1 MIGLLAGVAAYALAG
16 FLIAPHAIRL
26 WIESPNVSGPACRL
40 SVQNVYVNPFTMFL
54 SLKDATLIE
63 QESKSLVSVAAA
75 ETRIW
80 SLDRL
85 RAAIPGRDVVIRNL
99 VVTNTQSGDPVLA
112 ATSALLSNVTIGAG
126 GEFIDAAHA
135 HLVRPD
141 VAFTRD
147 VDGSHHQP
155 AWLAMPGN
163 ADAGACISVDGF
175 RATGG
180 TLKIEDNALTPG
192 VQLVLQDLEAGA
204 LRKRLGDTEILDVD
218 VEARIGTR
226 GTISIE
232 AQIGHPAGRH
242 PDLFS
247 MRAHNVDLL
256 SLSPY
261 SRRLFGRDVV
271 AGTGNATLRQ
281 ERDGATLR
289 FDNHV
294 SFDGLRLDDR
304 DEYAADDTQFLELA
318 LALAIDAADRGEFSI
333 KGLVDDSESQTVVGL
348 FVDSLAAQLESFAT
362 RPFGVLAE
370 VAGEPGAV
378 LDEIAFLPGSAEM
391 APAAV
396 DTVALLTNA
405 LATRPQLDLRVRPAY
420 DGITDRDAIA
430 AQQVRLHIALAT
442 SASAGERGD
451 AAGPDLADPRVRDI
465 LDEFAGARLS
475 ETQRRRI
482 ARGASDDATR
492 YRDIYLA
499 LVANERVSETVLRRL
514 ARFRARSVID
524 AFERK
529 GIDRNRF
536 HIADAIDA
544 GTVSLKLDVK
554 ARQAPFRRHAA
565 IFEGPATQT
574 LCPFLP
580 KSTGFSHQLVAR

>member
-1 MIGLLAGVAAYALAG
+1 MIRLLAGVAAYALAG

-26 WIESPNVSGPACRL
+26 WIESPNVSGPACQL

-80 SLDRL
+80 SVDRL

-112 ATSALLSNVTIGAG
+112 VPSAVLRNVEIGAG
-126 GEFIDAAHA
+126 GGFIDAAHA

-141 VAFTRD
+141 AAFTRD
-147 VDGSHHQP
+147 VDGIRHQP

-163 ADAGACISVDGF
+163 ARAGACIAVDGF
-175 RATGG
+175 RAEGG
-180 TLKIEDNALTPG
+180 TLKIEDNAVTPG

-204 LRKRLGDTEILDVD
+204 LRKRFGDTEMLDVD
-218 VEARIGTR
+218 FEARIGAR

-232 AQIGHPAGRH
+232 ARLGHPTGGH
-242 PDLFS
+242 PNLFS
-247 MRAHNVDLL
+247 MRAYNVDLQ

-271 AGTGNATLRQ
+271 AGTANATLRQ

-294 SFDGLRLDDR
+294 SLDGLELGDR
-304 DEYAADDTQFLELA
+304 DENAVDATQFLELA
-318 LALAIDAADRGEFSI
+318 LALATDAADRGEFSI
-333 KGLVDDSESQTVVGL
+333 KGLVDDAESQTVVGL
-348 FVDSLAAQLESFAT
+348 FADSLAAHIGNLAA

-370 VAGEPGAV
+370 IAGEPDAK
-378 LDEIAFLPGSAEM
+378 LDGISFVPGSAEM
-391 APAAV
+391 APAAM
-396 DTVALLTNA
+396 DTVALLANA
-405 LATRPQLDLRVRPAY
+405 LTMRPQLDLRVRPAY
-420 DGITDRDAIA
+420 DGSTDRDAIA
-430 AQQVRLHIALAT
+430 AQQIRLHIALAA

-451 AAGPDLADPRVRDI
+451 AAEPDLADPRVLDI

-475 ETQRRRI
+475 ETQRQRI
-482 ARGASDDATR
+482 ARRAGDDTTR

-529 GIDRNRF
+529 GVDRNRF
-536 HIADAIDA
+536 RIADAIDA
-544 GTVSLKLDVK
+544 TAADSGMVSLKLDVED
-554 ARQAPFRRHAA
+554 R
-565 IFEGPATQT
+565 PA
-574 LCPFLP
+574 LRGRDDHSDKPGNLDF
-580 KSTGFSHQLVAR
+580 

>member
-1 MIGLLAGVAAYALAG
+1 MIRLLAGVAAYALAG

-40 SVQNVYVNPFTMFL
+40 SVQKVYVNPFTMFL

-80 SLDRL
+80 SVDRL

-112 ATSALLSNVTIGAG
+112 VTSARLRNVTIGAEG
-126 GEFIDAAHA
+126 AFIDAAHA
-135 HLVRPD
+135 HLVRPN
-141 VAFTRD
+141 VALTRD

-163 ADAGACISVDGF
+163 ARAGACIAVDGF
-175 RATGG
+175 RAEGG
-180 TLKIEDNALTPG
+180 TLKIEDNAVTPG

-204 LRKRLGDTEILDVD
+204 LRKRLGDTEMLDVD
-218 VEARIGTR
+218 FEARIGAR

-232 AQIGHPAGRH
+232 AQLARPTGRH

-247 MRAHNVDLL
+247 MRAHNVDLP

-261 SRRLFGRDVV
+261 SRREFGRDVV
-271 AGTGNATLRQ
+271 AGTANATLRQ

-289 FDNHV
+289 FDNQV
-294 SFDGLRLDDR
+294 GFEALRLDD
-304 DEYAADDTQFLELA
+304 AAEDATDDTQFLERA
-318 LALAIDAADRGEFSI
+318 LALVTDGADRGEFSI

-348 FVDSLAAQLESFAT
+348 FTDSLAAQLENLAA

-370 VAGEPGAV
+370 VAGKPGAEI
-378 LDEIAFLPGSAEM
+378 DEIAFLPGSAEM
-391 APAAV
+391 APAAM
-396 DTVALLTNA
+396 DTVALLANA
-405 LATRPQLDLRVRPAY
+405 LAMRPQLDLRVRPAY
-420 DGITDRDAIA
+420 DGTTDRDAIA

-465 LDEFAGARLS
+465 LDEFAGERLS
-475 ETQRRRI
+475 AAQRRRI
-482 ARGASDDATR
+482 ARGSSDEITR

-536 HIADAIDA
+536 RIADAIDTTA
-544 GTVSLKLDVK
+544 IDTGTVSVKLDVED
-554 ARQAPFRRHAA
+554 R
-565 IFEGPATQT
+565 PA
-574 LCPFLP
+574 LRG
-580 KSTGFSHQLVAR
+580 SVE